1 MKVITLKKFKDLKK
15 KCVRN
20 IGDEFDITKSRFAE
34 ITGKIPGAI
43 EEKTDP
49 GEQVEELTEEKTEE
63 VKMEEADV
71 KTAEK

>member
-20 IGDEFDITKSRFAE
+20 IGDEFEVTKSRFAE

-43 EEKTDP
+43 EEKTEP
-49 GEQVEELTEEKTEE
+49 GEQ
-63 VKMEEADV
+63 
-71 KTAEK
+71 AEK